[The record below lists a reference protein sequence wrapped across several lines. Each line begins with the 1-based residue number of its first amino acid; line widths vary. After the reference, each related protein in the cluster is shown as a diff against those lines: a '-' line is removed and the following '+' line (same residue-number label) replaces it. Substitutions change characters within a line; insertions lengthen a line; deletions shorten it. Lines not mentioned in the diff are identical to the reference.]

1 MKTMQERVNTFL
13 DIARESGKI
22 NMFGAAPYIAETFGI
37 SRREAQQYL
46 LNWMQSFKENNH
58 GS

>member
-1 MKTMQERVNTFL
+1 MKTMQERVDAFL
-13 DIARESGKI
+13 DIVRESGKI
-22 NMFGAAPYIAETFGI
+22 NMFGAAPYIAETFGV

>member
-1 MKTMQERVNTFL
+1 MKTMQERVDAFL
-13 DIARESGKI
+13 DIVRESGKI
-22 NMFGAAPYIAETFGI
+22 NMFGAAPYIAETFGV

-46 LNWMQSFKENNH
+46 LNWMQSFKENHH

>member
-13 DIARESGKI
+13 DIVRESGKI
-22 NMFGAAPYIAETFGI
+22 NMFGAAPYIAETFGV